1 MNQRPRGAKEFLR
14 LVQTHAAHVDV
25 APQRI
30 LHLLRVGAICA
41 MLNDVHH
48 EDGGALFIVKGG
60 TAMQLRLGIRARA
73 TTDLDLAF
81 RGHAGRWLDQFD
93 AATANATWNG
103 FTVTRKGPP
112 QQIQIPGLGYKPWR
126 IPVQVRYEGREFGS
140 TTIEVA
146 IDEASAG
153 HHQFIEPTGIELA
166 VFAMDGPGLI
176 PCLDTPQQIAQKLHA
191 CTEPLSGGNDRV
203 RDIIDI
209 WLLEA
214 LLEPADYSTIRAAAV
229 RTFSTRAAHQWP
241 PEVTPSPSWV
251 RDYPA
256 LAASHPDAP
265 PTLAE
270 AIEYLKTFI
279 TTVDRSIDPSS

>member
-14 LVQTHAAHVDV
+14 LVQTHAAQVNV

-81 RGHAGRWLDQFD
+81 RGHAGQWLDQFD
-93 AATANATWNG
+93 AATANTTWNG
-103 FTVTRKGPP
+103 FTVTRKGAP

-153 HHQFIEPTGIELA
+153 HHQFIEPTAIELA
-166 VFAMDGPGLI
+166 FFAIDQPGLI
-176 PCLDTPQQIAQKLHA
+176 PCLDPPQLIAT
-191 CTEPLSGGNDRV
+191 C
-203 RDIIDI
+203 
-209 WLLEA
+209 
-214 LLEPADYSTIRAAAV
+214 
-229 RTFSTRAAHQWP
+229 
-241 PEVTPSPSWV
+241 
-251 RDYPA
+251 
-256 LAASHPDAP
+256 
-265 PTLAE
+265 
-270 AIEYLKTFI
+270 
-279 TTVDRSIDPSS
+279 